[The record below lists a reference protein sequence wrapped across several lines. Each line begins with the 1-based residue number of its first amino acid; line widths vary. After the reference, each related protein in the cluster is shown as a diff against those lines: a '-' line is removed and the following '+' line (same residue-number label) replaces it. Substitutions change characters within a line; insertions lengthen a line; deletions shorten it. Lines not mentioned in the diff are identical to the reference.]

1 MSAIRDSLKGH
12 GERILVLNDETH
24 HVSNESQATAKK
36 WKEFL
41 LSPDYSFRMVVG
53 VALYS
58 IMHVT
63 KFFYKSCSF
72 RREHRKFLHEARCR
86 QQ

>member
-58 IMHVT
+58 IHACHKV
-63 KFFYKSCSF
+63 
-72 RREHRKFLHEARCR
+72 FL
-86 QQ
+86 